1 MQIIPEPG
9 FMQNL
14 HIAFTDLHLP
24 KQNVVRTFVAY
35 KSKAKMIKNLLL
47 VGAGGALGS
56 IARYAVSLLFA
67 HLAISSHWA
76 TLVVNVVGS
85 FLIGLAIPLL
95 SGGAHL
101 IAVVG
106 FCGGFTTFSTFS
118 SQAVQLFQAGERLA
132 AAAYVAVSLVVSIA
146 MVLLGMYVA
155 GRLVK

>member
-1 MQIIPEPG
+1 
-9 FMQNL
+9 
-14 HIAFTDLHLP
+14 
-24 KQNVVRTFVAY
+24 
-35 KSKAKMIKNLLL
+35 MIKSLLL

-67 HLAISSHWA
+67 HLAIGSHWA

-118 SQAVQLFQAGERLA
+118 VQAVQLFQAGERLTA
-132 AAAYVAVSLVVSIA
+132 AVYVAASLAVSAL
-146 MVLLGMYVA
+146 MVMLGIYLA
-155 GRLVK
+155 GKFVK

>member
-1 MQIIPEPG
+1 
-9 FMQNL
+9 
-14 HIAFTDLHLP
+14 
-24 KQNVVRTFVAY
+24 
-35 KSKAKMIKNLLL
+35 MIKSLLL

-56 IARYAVSLLFA
+56 VARYAVSMLFA
-67 HLAISSHWA
+67 HFAICSHWA

-101 IAVVG
+101 FAVVG

-118 SQAVQLFQAGERLA
+118 SQAVQLFQTGERLA

-146 MVLLGMYVA
+146 MVLLGTYVA
-155 GRLVK
+155 ERLVK

>member
-1 MQIIPEPG
+1 
-9 FMQNL
+9 
-14 HIAFTDLHLP
+14 
-24 KQNVVRTFVAY
+24 
-35 KSKAKMIKNLLL
+35 MIKSLLL
-47 VGAGGALGS
+47 VGTGGALGS
-56 IARYAVSLLFA
+56 IARYAVSMLFA
-67 HLAISSHWA
+67 HFAISGHWA

-118 SQAVQLFQAGERLA
+118 SQAVQLFQTGERVTATVYIA
-132 AAAYVAVSLVVSIA
+132 ASLVVSIA

-155 GRLVK
+155 GKFVK

>member
-1 MQIIPEPG
+1 
-9 FMQNL
+9 
-14 HIAFTDLHLP
+14 
-24 KQNVVRTFVAY
+24 
-35 KSKAKMIKNLLL
+35 MIKNLLL
-47 VGAGGALGS
+47 VGAGGALGC

-67 HLAISSHWA
+67 NFAICSHWA

-118 SQAVQLFQAGERLA
+118 SQAVQLFQAGERLTA
-132 AAAYVAVSLVVSIA
+132 AVYVAASLVVSVL
-146 MVLLGMYVA
+146 MVLLGMFLA
-155 GRLVK
+155 GKFVK